1 MSGDTQRKRFE
12 EVPGTGTGS
21 LLRILAIYCG
31 RCKGL
36 GFTIVV
42 GLGIVG
48 VLVIWVELINP
59 ALNFTGVFGNE
70 TVPTPAISIRLGCF
84 LEMGWM
90 GEGGRCLSL
99 PYNILF
105 HFLVIIMLG
114 KTSRWVGCNFM
125 LREDEAEDGE

>member
-1 MSGDTQRKRFE
+1 VSGETQRKRFE
-12 EVPGTGTGS
+12 EVPVQVQGVYYGYS
-21 LLRILAIYCG
+21 LFIVGGVKA
-31 RCKGL
+31 L
-36 GFTIVV
+36 GFTVVV

-48 VLVIWVELINP
+48 VLVVWVELINP

-84 LEMGWM
+84 FEMGWM

-99 PYNILF
+99 PYDILF
-105 HFLVIIMLG
+105 RFLVIIILG

-125 LREDEAEDGE
+125 LGEDEAEDGE